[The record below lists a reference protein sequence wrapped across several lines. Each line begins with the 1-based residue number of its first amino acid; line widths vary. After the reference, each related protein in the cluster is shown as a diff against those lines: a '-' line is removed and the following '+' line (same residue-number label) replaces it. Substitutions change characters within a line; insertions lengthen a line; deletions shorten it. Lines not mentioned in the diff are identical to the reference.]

1 MSTISDT
8 ASSSDAMSSR
18 KEVTSS
24 PGQSSPS
31 EAKRTNVSITT
42 SELNTTHDSSYDS
55 SPQRKL
61 LRNQEPKSTAAVDS
75 QLKIDRD
82 ARALNISLEQSLM
95 VTLRREAAVGS
106 ILFIDLGQTEKNSL
120 LNASNIDNV
129 ICSRLMDQSELLNAV
144 TYLIQ
149 CYKRVQVKE
158 TSASTASMRE
168 ELVRCRST
176 LISYLST
183 CLGSPETFDVNSERS
198 VSDLVTILQ
207 EDSNVVLVG
216 LLKELLEELD
226 KVDFLSDVLNQIF
239 DACFDKLNGS
249 AQPPPSS
256 SSSNVPGSSPN
267 AALTM
272 FRNQT
277 NAPPKIRSVLDNY
290 APVLTSI
297 TNLVRADHKRVCRVL
312 VQSKHFQFTESM
324 NRPAPNDPMSNPVF
338 SRMMMQSPTYIETAG
353 QKGCALEHKT
363 LLGRI
368 LRISPDVR
376 DPQLADYF
384 KDAVSRPTRAV
395 VEGKVAEIRKICTQ
409 AQSVCAEVLLGCL
422 RAGGVSK
429 TEAMLW
435 LQHAI
440 VLNLEAEKEQP
451 SPLLGAS
458 NGFMI
463 NFGAVMLQVSNE
475 WVSSIDGL
483 LRTDVM

>member
-1 MSTISDT
+1 MSTVSDT
-8 ASSSDAMSSR
+8 SSNSEAMSSR
-18 KEVTSS
+18 KEVTSL
-24 PGQSSPS
+24 GQSSPS

-42 SELNTTHDSSYDS
+42 SELNTTHDSSYDT

-61 LRNQEPKSTAAVDS
+61 LRNQEPKSTAAVDT

-106 ILFIDLGQTEKNSL
+106 ILFIDLGQTEKSSL

-129 ICSRLMDQSELLNAV
+129 ICSRLMDQSEVLNAV

-149 CYKRVQVKE
+149 CYKRVQIKE

-183 CLGSPETFDVNSERS
+183 CLGSPETFEVNSERS

-249 AQPPPSS
+249 AQPPPLPSS
-256 SSSNVPGSSPN
+256 TSN
-267 AALTM
+267 AALAM
-272 FRNQT
+272 FRNQN
-277 NAPPKIRSVLDNY
+277 NAPPTIRSVLDNY
-290 APVLTSI
+290 APALTVI
-297 TNLVRADHKRVCRVL
+297 TNLIRADHKRVCRVL
-312 VQSKHFQFTESM
+312 VQFKHFQFTESM
-324 NRPAPNDPMSNPVF
+324 NRPAPNDPMNNPVF
-338 SRMMMQSPTYIETAG
+338 SRMMMQSPTYIETVG

-376 DPQLADYF
+376 DPQLVEF
-384 KDAVSRPTRAV
+384 FRDAVTRPTRSA
-395 VEGKVAEIRKICTQ
+395 VEGKVAEIRKICMQ

-429 TEAMLW
+429 TEAMQW
-435 LQHAI
+435 LQYAI
-440 VLNLEAEKEQP
+440 VLNFEAEKERP
-451 SPLLGAS
+451 SPLMGAS

-463 NFGAVMLQVSNE
+463 NFGAVMLQVS
-475 WVSSIDGL
+475 SGCL
-483 LRTDVM
+483 LLMAYYTSL

>member
-1 MSTISDT
+1 VSSASDT
-8 ASSSDAMSSR
+8 PANSEAMSSR
-18 KEVTSS
+18 KEVAS

-42 SELNTTHDSSYDS
+42 SELNTTHDSSYDT

-61 LRNQEPKSTAAVDS
+61 LRNQEPKSTAAVDA

-129 ICSRLMDQSELLNAV
+129 ICNRLMDQSEVLNAV

-149 CYKRVQVKE
+149 CYKRVQIKE

-198 VSDLVTILQ
+198 VSDLVTLLQ

-249 AQPPPSS
+249 AQLPPSPS
-256 SSSNVPGSSPN
+256 PPSSSPN

-290 APVLTSI
+290 APALTVI

-312 VQSKHFQFTESM
+312 VQFKHFQFTESM
-324 NRPAPNDPMSNPVF
+324 NRPAPNDPMNNPVF

-376 DPQLADYF
+376 DPQLVEYF
-384 KDAVSRPTRAV
+384 RDAVSRPTRSA

-429 TEAMLW
+429 TEAMQW

-440 VLNLEAEKEQP
+440 VLNLEAEKERP
-451 SPLLGAS
+451 SPLMGAS

-463 NFGAVMLQVSNE
+463 NFGAVMLQVS
-475 WVSSIDGL
+475 SSCCL
-483 LRTDVM
+483 LLMAYYISL

>member
-1 MSTISDT
+1 MSTISDIS
-8 ASSSDAMSSR
+8 ANSEAMSSR
-18 KEVTSS
+18 KEVAS
-24 PGQSSPS
+24 PGHSSPS

-42 SELNTTHDSSYDS
+42 SELNTAHDSSYDT

-61 LRNQEPKSTAAVDS
+61 LRNQEPKSTAAVDA

-129 ICSRLMDQSELLNAV
+129 ICNRLMDQSEVLNAV

-158 TSASTASMRE
+158 TSASTVSMRE

-198 VSDLVTILQ
+198 VSDLVMILQ

-249 AQPPPSS
+249 AQPPPPPTST
-256 SSSNVPGSSPN
+256 PN
-267 AALTM
+267 AALAM
-272 FRNQT
+272 FQNQT

-290 APVLTSI
+290 APALTVI

-312 VQSKHFQFTESM
+312 VQSNHFQFTESM
-324 NRPAPNDPMSNPVF
+324 NRPAPNDPMNNPVF

-376 DPQLADYF
+376 DPQLVEYF
-384 KDAVSRPTRAV
+384 RDAVSRPTRSA

-429 TEAMLW
+429 TEAMQW

-440 VLNLEAEKEQP
+440 VLNLEAEKERP
-451 SPLLGAS
+451 SPLMGAS

-463 NFGAVMLQVSNE
+463 NFGAVMLQVS
-475 WVSSIDGL
+475 SGCL
-483 LRTDVM
+483 

>member
-1 MSTISDT
+1 VSTASDT
-8 ASSSDAMSSR
+8 PANSEAMSSR
-18 KEVTSS
+18 KEVAS

-42 SELNTTHDSSYDS
+42 SEFNTTHDSSYDT

-61 LRNQEPKSTAAVDS
+61 LRNQEPKSTAAVDA

-129 ICSRLMDQSELLNAV
+129 ICNRLMDQSEVLNAV

-149 CYKRVQVKE
+149 CYKRVQIKE

-198 VSDLVTILQ
+198 VSDLVTLLQ

-249 AQPPPSS
+249 AQLPPSPS
-256 SSSNVPGSSPN
+256 SSSPN
-267 AALTM
+267 AALAM

-290 APVLTSI
+290 APALTVI

-312 VQSKHFQFTESM
+312 VQFKHFQFTESM
-324 NRPAPNDPMSNPVF
+324 NRPAPNDPMNNPVF

-376 DPQLADYF
+376 DPQLVEYF
-384 KDAVSRPTRAV
+384 RDAVSRPTRSA

-429 TEAMLW
+429 TEAMQW

-440 VLNLEAEKEQP
+440 VLNLEAEKERP
-451 SPLLGAS
+451 SPLMGAS

-463 NFGAVMLQVSNE
+463 NFGAVMLQVNS
-475 WVSSIDGL
+475 DCCL
-483 LRTDVM
+483 LLMAYDISL